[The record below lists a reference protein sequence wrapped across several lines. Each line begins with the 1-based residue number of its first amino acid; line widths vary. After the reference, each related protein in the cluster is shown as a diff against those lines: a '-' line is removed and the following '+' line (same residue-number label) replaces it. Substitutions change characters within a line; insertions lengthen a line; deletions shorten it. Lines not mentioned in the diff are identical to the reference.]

1 MADNGGL
8 LSKLFLF
15 AGADPQQQELEQ
27 VAEIERRM
35 LMWVKARW
43 VLIVVLGLYT
53 YFMILSKGDNFVA
66 LVKEYFVVPSA
77 AFIVIILFNV
87 WCNFS
92 YRKFSALKGIR
103 YFQIILDILFTLV
116 VIHYTGG
123 SLSWGWV
130 VLPLI
135 ITESSIILDERWE
148 TWAVAVLCSLLYGIQ
163 IILELNRFH
172 PPIRVP
178 FLEFLLEDRFTH
190 DVLLWLRFNFVAIFF
205 AVITSYLM
213 GIIRKEELK
222 LKQRVVIDSITET
235 YNVNH
240 FYHVLNSEISRS
252 KRYDFVLS
260 ILLLDL
266 DNFKQFNDC
275 LSHVEGDRLV
285 KKIAKVLRGAVRRS
299 DTKPSYDIDILCR
312 YGGDKFAL
320 ILPNT
325 SAEGSLRAAER
336 LLNII
341 RDQNKT
347 ILPEFCADFPD
358 NKTLKNFKITA
369 SIGVA
374 SFPDHAQT
382 INDLVDVVEK
392 NVKTAKST
400 GKDKA
405 VGTKQK
411 T

>member
-15 AGADPQQQELEQ
+15 AGADPQQQELER

-116 VIHYTGG
+116 IIHYTGG

-213 GIIRKEELK
+213 GIIRKEEIK

-240 FYHVLNSEISRS
+240 FYHVLNR
-252 KRYDFVLS
+252 
-260 ILLLDL
+260 
-266 DNFKQFNDC
+266 FNDC

-299 DTKPSYDIDILCR
+299 DTKPSYDIDVLCR

-358 NKTLKNFKITA
+358 NETLKNFKITA

-392 NVKTAKST
+392 NVKTAKSK

-405 VGTKQK
+405 VGTERK